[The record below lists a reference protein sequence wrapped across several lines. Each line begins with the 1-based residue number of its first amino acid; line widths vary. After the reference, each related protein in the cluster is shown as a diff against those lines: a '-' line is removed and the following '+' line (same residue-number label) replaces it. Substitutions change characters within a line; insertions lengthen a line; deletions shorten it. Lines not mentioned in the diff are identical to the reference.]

1 MITSREPAA
10 ASCRP
15 AGTRH
20 DFLLSDTCS
29 LLLHLLLLVCLL
41 LLLLLILLPILLL
54 LLLLLQL
61 LQQPR
66 KSRPARLS
74 PAGHYRAEGHVYRV
88 MWPSVMCSPRSAELS
103 ALLSHSPHRNC
114 RLTQYSCTVPRSA
127 VSRAP
132 APVLGP
138 RAAESR
144 ASVAGSRVAVA
155 GSRAADAGSR
165 AAVAGSRAAVSGS
178 RAAVTKPCQCLV

>member
-1 MITSREPAA
+1 MVTPPTCCGCSCCCSCSCSYSCRCCCITSCCCWALPSCCCSIPSCCCPLVITSREPAA

-20 DFLLSDTCS
+20 DFLLSATCS
-29 LLLHLLLLVCLL
+29 LLLHLPLLLLVCLL
-41 LLLLLILLPILLL
+41 VLLFLLLLPILLV

-74 PAGHYRAEGHVYRV
+74 PAGHYRAAGHVYRV

-103 ALLSHSPHRNC
+103 ALLSHSSHRNC

-127 VSRAP
+127 
-132 APVLGP
+132 LGF
-138 RAAESR
+138 S
-144 ASVAGSRVAVA
+144 SWI
-155 GSRAADAGSR
+155 
-165 AAVAGSRAAVSGS
+165 
-178 RAAVTKPCQCLV
+178 